1 MGNNYL
7 NSIFC
12 IKKFCLARQYAVENC
27 LKYIK
32 YMELQMEMANG
43 NGKWKWQIGMA
54 YVMDLINCQL
64 RSLHIFFQ
72 ISSCWCNLVRDL
84 SN

>member
-27 LKYIK
+27 LKY
-32 YMELQMEMANG
+32 MELQMEMANWNGKWKWQMGMING

-54 YVMDLINCQL
+54 NWNGKWEWLM
-64 RSLHIFFQ
+64 
-72 ISSCWCNLVRDL
+72 
-84 SN
+84 